1 MNYIKNDS
9 AGGCWVVLILYKTSL
24 ICKFPCLLNL
34 WPTNLGGLPHSFK
47 VTFPL
52 YLGADFTFHLEAP
65 KVTNQQGHSMNKA
78 KEKMKEGT
86 THRVAVLSKLRRRKK
101 HRPLSSAGLAKP
113 RGKPEDEGPTWCSFP
128 EVVGLIGLSRTEKGG
143 GWIWRD
149 KWRPP
154 SRASYLNIVFK
165 YHLK

>member
-1 MNYIKNDS
+1 MRT
-9 AGGCWVVLILYKTSL
+9 ARGLTCWHPFICPDGSLPVRLVLGSL
-24 ICKFPCLLNL
+24 
-34 WPTNLGGLPHSFK
+34 HSFK

-113 RGKPEDEGPTWCSFP
+113 RGKPEDEGPT
-128 EVVGLIGLSRTEKGG
+128 
-143 GWIWRD
+143 
-149 KWRPP
+149 
-154 SRASYLNIVFK
+154 
-165 YHLK
+165 